1 MFGEK
6 DLSSNLP
13 CVRDENSQSKVS
25 RLFQNKETSVEKMSF
40 LEKGID
46 FLRES
51 KVGFDGGYPL
61 SRPSKPGI
69 SGSQELTLSYL
80 CENPKLGFISEKEFQ
95 GKTLLEKVGTSYK
108 GKEVV
113 DSENSNQDE
122 KWVERD
128 FLNLSESKGISSKRE
143 VDEDFQE
150 RENGN
155 REKRPKLETLNLSL
169 ALPDV
174 SLSLTASNAL
184 QNGDPPRHRSRP
196 TRSVQSLAPSTNNT
210 HTTCSNDLTAASLSY
225 SYSLPFSHNPSCS
238 LTRNSTENYEYSVG
252 KDDQIWC
259 GGEGTNGSV
268 HSRFRPIGDGVAL
281 VSHGGGGGGG
291 GFSMMQVKRQVNK
304 DSCNSFHRT
313 TSSDNLSFFPSE
325 LPAKPL
331 VDIHSGDSR
340 RRDLENLRVLE
351 SMDGGRSRK
360 ISRPERI
367 LREIVSESIPAM
379 AQIMQ
384 ELPEETLELTKDYLR
399 NLIATP
405 EKKEELVGLQNR
417 LERRSDLTKETL
429 SKCQKDQLEIL
440 VAVKMGLKSLLSL
453 KIRLPMTELLEIF
466 LFMRCRNLNCKSVLP
481 VDDCD
486 CKICSENKGFCSS
499 CMCPICL
506 NFDCANNTCSWV
518 GCDVCSHWCHAACG
532 IQRNLIK
539 PGPSLKGPSGTTE
552 MQFHCIGCG
561 HASEMFGF
569 VKDVFLS
576 CAKDW
581 GLETLT
587 KELDCVRKIFRG
599 SDDSK
604 GKDLYIKAD
613 ELCTRLQNKRMSASD
628 ACSIIIQFFDYT
640 DGLSDFP
647 ASGACSKDL
656 TTTQVDLRKDES
668 SVTRLTP
675 ATSLPPKLVFYSTS
689 SSSGRNLLPNDGD
702 DLRQKDLK
710 ASLMNDLKSE
720 DEYRFGRLSNNDGF
734 DSLESMVRIK
744 EAEAIMFQS
753 KADEA
758 RREAENYMR
767 MIRTKSEKV
776 EEEYAEKL
784 SRLCLQ
790 ETEERRRTKVEELKV
805 LEHTHC
811 DYYKMKQRMQ
821 AEIASLLE
829 RMEATKQQWV

>member
-13 CVRDENSQSKVS
+13 CIGDESSQSKLS
-25 RLFQNKETSVEKMSF
+25 RLFQNKEISGEKMSF
-40 LEKGID
+40 LQKGID

-51 KVGFDGGYPL
+51 KVGIDGGYPSART
-61 SRPSKPGI
+61 SRPGN
-69 SGSQELTLSYL
+69 SGSQGQELTLSYL
-80 CENPKLGFISEKEFQ
+80 CENPKLGFCSEKEFP
-95 GKTLLEKVGTSYK
+95 GKTLLEKVTSYK
-108 GKEVV
+108 GKEVI
-113 DSENSNQDE
+113 DSENSNHDE

-143 VDEDFQE
+143 VEEDFQE
-150 RENGN
+150 RENSN

-184 QNGDPPRHRSRP
+184 QNCDPPQHRSRP
-196 TRSVQSLAPSTNNT
+196 SRSVQSLAPSINNT
-210 HTTCSNDLTAASLSY
+210 QTTCSNDFTAASLSY

-252 KDDQIWC
+252 KDDQVWC

-281 VSHGGGGGGG
+281 ANHGGAGGVG
-291 GFSMMQVKRQVNK
+291 GFSMMQVNRQVNK
-304 DSCNSFHRT
+304 DSCNSLHRT
-313 TSSDNLSFFPSE
+313 TSSDNHSFFPSE
-325 LPAKPL
+325 LPAKPRL
-331 VDIHSGDSR
+331 DNHLGDSR
-340 RRDLENLRVLE
+340 RRDSENLRVLE
-351 SMDGGRSRK
+351 SVDGGRSRK

-367 LREIVSESIPAM
+367 LREIVSESITAM
-379 AQIMQ
+379 ALIIQ
-384 ELPEETLELTKDYLR
+384 ELPDETLELTKEYLG
-399 NLIATP
+399 NLISTP
-405 EKKEELVGLQNR
+405 EKKEELMGLQSR

-429 SKCQKDQLEIL
+429 SKCQRDQLEIL
-440 VAVKMGLKSLLSL
+440 VAVKMGLKSFLSV
-453 KIRLPMTELLEIF
+453 KIRIPIKELLEIF
-466 LFMRCRNLNCKSVLP
+466 FFMRCRNLNCKSLLP

-486 CKICSENKGFCSS
+486 CKICSGNKGFCSS

-506 NFDCANNTCSWV
+506 NFDCASNTCSWV

-532 IQRNLIK
+532 MQRNLIK
-539 PGPSLKGPSGTTE
+539 PGSSLKGPSGTKE

-569 VKDVFLS
+569 VKDVFLC

-581 GLETLT
+581 GPETLT

-604 GKDLYIKAD
+604 GKDLHIKAD
-613 ELCTRLQNKRMSASD
+613 ELLTQLQNKMMSATD
-628 ACSIIIQFFDYT
+628 ACSLIIQFFNYT
-640 DGLSDFP
+640 DGLSEFP

-656 TTTQVDLRKDES
+656 TTTQVDLRNDES
-668 SVTRLTP
+668 SVTP
-675 ATSLPPKLVFYSTS
+675 ATASLPPKLVFYSTS
-689 SSSGRNLLPNDGD
+689 SSSGRDLVSNDD
-702 DLRQKDLK
+702 SQKDLK
-710 ASLMNDLKSE
+710 TALMKDLKSE
-720 DEYRFGRLSNNDGF
+720 DGYRFGRLSNNDRF

-758 RREAENYMR
+758 RRDADRYMR
-767 MIRTKSEKV
+767 MIRAKSEKL

-790 ETEERRRTKVEELKV
+790 ETEERRRKKAEELKV
-805 LEHTHC
+805 VEHSHC
-811 DYYKMKQRMQ
+811 DYYKMKLRMQ
-821 AEIASLLE
+821 DEIASLLE
-829 RMEATKQQWV
+829 RMEATKQHWV

>member
-6 DLSSNLP
+6 DPSSDLP
-13 CVRDENSQSKVS
+13 CVGDENSQSKLS
-25 RLFQNKETSVEKMSF
+25 RLFQNKESSVEKMSF
-40 LEKGID
+40 LQKGID

-51 KVGFDGGYPL
+51 KVGLDGGFALP
-61 SRPSKPGI
+61 RPSKPGN

-80 CENPKLGFISEKEFQ
+80 CENPKLGFCSEKEFP
-95 GKTLLEKVGTSYK
+95 GKTLLEKVTSYK

-143 VDEDFQE
+143 VEEDFHE
-150 RENGN
+150 RENSN

-184 QNGDPPRHRSRP
+184 QNGDPPQHRPRP
-196 TRSVQSLAPSTNNT
+196 SRSVQSLAPSNNNT
-210 HTTCSNDLTAASLSY
+210 QTTCSNDFTAASLSY

-268 HSRFRPIGDGVAL
+268 HSRFRPIADGVAL
-281 VSHGGGGGGG
+281 ANHGGAGGGG
-291 GFSMMQVKRQVNK
+291 GFSMMQVNRQVNK
-304 DSCNSFHRT
+304 DSCNSLHRT
-313 TSSDNLSFFPSE
+313 TSSDNHSFFPSE
-325 LPAKPL
+325 LPARPR
-331 VDIHSGDSR
+331 VDNLSGDSR
-340 RRDLENLRVLE
+340 RRDSENLRVLE
-351 SMDGGRSRK
+351 SMEGGRSRK

-384 ELPEETLELTKDYLR
+384 ELPDETVELTKEYLR
-399 NLIATP
+399 NIIATP

-440 VAVKMGLKSLLSL
+440 VAVKMGLKSFLSV
-453 KIRLPMTELLEIF
+453 KMRLPTTELLEIF
-466 LFMRCRNLNCKSVLP
+466 FFMRCRNLNCKSLLP

-486 CKICSENKGFCSS
+486 CKICSGNKGFCSS

-532 IQRNLIK
+532 IRRNLIK

-569 VKDVFLS
+569 VKDVFLC

-581 GLETLT
+581 GPETLK
-587 KELDCVRKIFRG
+587 KELDCVRKIFKG

-604 GKDLYIKAD
+604 GKELHIKAD
-613 ELCTRLQNKRMSASD
+613 ELCTQLQNKMMSALD
-628 ACSIIIQFFDYT
+628 ACSVIIQFFNYT
-640 DGLSDFP
+640 DGMADFP
-647 ASGACSKDL
+647 PSGACSKDL
-656 TTTQVDLRKDES
+656 MTTQVDLRKDES
-668 SVTRLTP
+668 SVTP

-689 SSSGRNLLPNDGD
+689 SSSGRDLLPNDHG
-702 DLRQKDLK
+702 QKDIKTAL
-710 ASLMNDLKSE
+710 ANDLKSE

-744 EAEAIMFQS
+744 EAEAMMFQS

-758 RREAENYMR
+758 RREAETYMR
-767 MIRTKSEKV
+767 MIRAKSDKL

-790 ETEERRRTKVEELKV
+790 ETEERRRKKVEELKV
-805 LEHTHC
+805 LEHSHC
-811 DYYKMKQRMQ
+811 DYYQMKLRMQ

>member
-6 DLSSNLP
+6 DLSSDLP
-13 CVRDENSQSKVS
+13 CVRDESSQSKVS
-25 RLFQNKETSVEKMSF
+25 RMFQNKDSSAEKMSF
-40 LEKGID
+40 LQKGID

-51 KVGFDGGYPL
+51 KVGLDGGYPL
-61 SRPSKPGI
+61 PRPSKPGN
-69 SGSQELTLSYL
+69 SGSQGQELTLSYL
-80 CENPKLGFISEKEFQ
+80 CENPKLGFCPEKEFP
-95 GKTLLEKVGTSYK
+95 GKTLLEKVSSYK

-128 FLNLSESKGISSKRE
+128 FLNLSESKGIASKRE
-143 VDEDFQE
+143 VEEDFQE
-150 RENGN
+150 RENHN

-184 QNGDPPRHRSRP
+184 QNVDPPQYRSRP
-196 TRSVQSLAPSTNNT
+196 SRSVQSLAPSNNNT
-210 HTTCSNDLTAASLSY
+210 QTTCSNDFTAASLSY

-281 VSHGGGGGGG
+281 ANHGGGGGGGGG
-291 GFSMMQVKRQVNK
+291 GFSMMQVNRQVNK
-304 DSCNSFHRT
+304 ESCNSLHRT
-313 TSSDNLSFFPSE
+313 TSSDNISFFPSE
-325 LPAKPL
+325 LPARPR
-331 VDIHSGDSR
+331 VDNHSGDSR
-340 RRDLENLRVLE
+340 RRDSENLRVLE
-351 SMDGGRSRK
+351 SMEGGRSRK

-384 ELPEETLELTKDYLR
+384 ELPEETLEMTKEYLR

-405 EKKEELVGLQNR
+405 ERKEELVGLQNR

-440 VAVKMGLKSLLSL
+440 VAVRMGLKSFLSA
-453 KIRLPMTELLEIF
+453 KMRLPMTELLEIF
-466 LFMRCRNLNCKSVLP
+466 SYVRCRNLNCKSLLP

-486 CKICSENKGFCSS
+486 CKICSGNKGFCSS
-499 CMCPICL
+499 CMCPVCL
-506 NFDCANNTCSWV
+506 NFDCASNTCSWV

-569 VKDVFLS
+569 VKDVFLC

-581 GLETLT
+581 GPETLT

-599 SDDSK
+599 SDDPK
-604 GKDLYIKAD
+604 GKDLHLRAD
-613 ELCTRLQNKRMSASD
+613 ELCTQLQNKIMSASD
-628 ACSIIIQFFDYT
+628 ACSIIMQFFNNSD
-640 DGLSDFP
+640 SMPDFP
-647 ASGACSKDL
+647 ASGARSKDL
-656 TTTQVDLRKDES
+656 ITTQVDHRKDES
-668 SVTRLTP
+668 SVTP
-675 ATSLPPKLVFYSTS
+675 ATSLRPKLVFHNTG
-689 SSSGRNLLPNDGD
+689 SSSGRDLHSNDH
-702 DLRQKDLK
+702 RQKDLK
-710 ASLMNDLKSE
+710 TALMNDLKGE
-720 DEYRFGRLSNNDGF
+720 DEYRFGRLSNSDGF

-758 RREAENYMR
+758 RREADSYLR
-767 MIRTKSEKV
+767 MIRAQSEKLEV
-776 EEEYAEKL
+776 EYAEKL
-784 SRLCLQ
+784 SKLCLG
-790 ETEERRRTKVEELKV
+790 ETEERRKKKMEELKV
-805 LEHTHC
+805 LEHSHC
-811 DYYKMKQRMQ
+811 DYYKMKLRMQ

>member
-13 CVRDENSQSKVS
+13 CVGDESSQSKLS
-25 RLFQNKETSVEKMSF
+25 R
-40 LEKGID
+40 
-46 FLRES
+46 
-51 KVGFDGGYPL
+51 YPL
-61 SRPSKPGI
+61 PRSSKPGI

-80 CENPKLGFISEKEFQ
+80 CENPKLGFCSEKTQ
-95 GKTLLEKVGTSYK
+95 TLLEKVTSYK

-113 DSENSNQDE
+113 DSENTHQDE

-128 FLNLSESKGISSKRE
+128 FLNLSESKGISAKRDVE
-143 VDEDFQE
+143 DDFQE
-150 RENGN
+150 RETSH
-155 REKRPKLETLNLSL
+155 REKKPKLETLNLSL

-184 QNGDPPRHRSRP
+184 QNGDPSQHRSRP
-196 TRSVQSLAPSTNNT
+196 SRSVQSLAPSTNNKQ
-210 HTTCSNDLTAASLSY
+210 TTCSNDFTAASLSY
-225 SYSLPFSHNPSCS
+225 SYSVPYSHNPSCS

-281 VSHGGGGGGG
+281 ASAGAGA
-291 GFSMMQVKRQVNK
+291 GFSMMQVNRHVNK
-304 DSCNSFHRT
+304 DSCNSLHRT
-313 TSSDNLSFFPSE
+313 SSSDNHSFFPSE
-325 LPAKPL
+325 LLAKPRI
-331 VDIHSGDSR
+331 DNHSEDSR
-340 RRDLENLRVLE
+340 RKDSENWRVLE

-360 ISRPERI
+360 ISRPEKI
-367 LREIVSESIPAM
+367 LLEIVSESIPAM

-384 ELPEETLELTKDYLR
+384 ELPEETLESTKEYLR
-399 NLIATP
+399 NLIGNP
-405 EKKEELVGLQNR
+405 EWKEELVGLQNR
-417 LERRSDLTKETL
+417 LDRRSDLSKETL
-429 SKCQKDQLEIL
+429 SKCHKDQLAIL
-440 VAVKMGLKSLLSL
+440 VAVKMGLKSFLSG
-453 KIRLPMTELLEIF
+453 KVGLPMTELLEIF
-466 LFMRCRNLNCKSVLP
+466 LFMRCRNLTCKSVLP

-486 CKICSENKGFCSS
+486 CKICSGNKGFCSS

-539 PGPSLKGPSGTTE
+539 PGPSIKGPSGA

-569 VKDVFLS
+569 VKDVFLY
-576 CAKDW
+576 CAKNW
-581 GLETLT
+581 VLETLT

-604 GKDLYIKAD
+604 DKELYVKAD
-613 ELCTRLQNKRMSASD
+613 ELCSRLQNKMMSASD
-628 ACSIIIQFFDYT
+628 ACSIIIQFFNYS

-647 ASGACSKDL
+647 TSGACSKEL

-668 SVTRLTP
+668 SVTP
-675 ATSLPPKLVFYSTS
+675 GASLPQKLVFYSTS
-689 SSSGRNLLPNDGD
+689 SASGHDLLPNEH
-702 DLRQKDLK
+702 RRKDLK

-720 DEYRFGRLSNNDGF
+720 DEYRFGRSSNNDGF

-744 EAEAIMFQS
+744 EAEAILFQS

-758 RREAENYMR
+758 RREVESYMR
-767 MIRTKSEKV
+767 MIRAKSEKL
-776 EEEYAEKL
+776 EEEYAENL

-790 ETEERRRTKVEELKV
+790 ETEERRRNKMEELKV
-805 LEHTHC
+805 LEHSQC
-811 DYYKMKQRMQ
+811 DYYKMKLRMQ

>member
-1 MFGEK
+1 MCCFSFKAMFGEK

-13 CVRDENSQSKVS
+13 CVGDESSQSKLS
-25 RLFQNKETSVEKMSF
+25 RLFQNKESSVEKVSF
-40 LEKGID
+40 VEKGID

-51 KVGFDGGYPL
+51 KVGLDGGYPL
-61 SRPSKPGI
+61 PRSSKPGI

-80 CENPKLGFISEKEFQ
+80 CENPKLGFCSEKTQ
-95 GKTLLEKVGTSYK
+95 TLLEKVTTYK

-113 DSENSNQDE
+113 DSENTHQDE

-128 FLNLSESKGISSKRE
+128 FLNLSESKGISAKRDVE
-143 VDEDFQE
+143 DDFQE
-150 RENGN
+150 RETSH
-155 REKRPKLETLNLSL
+155 REKKPKLETLNLSL

-184 QNGDPPRHRSRP
+184 QNGDPSQHRSRP
-196 TRSVQSLAPSTNNT
+196 SRSVQSLAPSTNNKQ
-210 HTTCSNDLTAASLSY
+210 TTCSNDFTAASLSY
-225 SYSLPFSHNPSCS
+225 SYSVPYSHNPSCS

-281 VSHGGGGGGG
+281 ASAGAGA
-291 GFSMMQVKRQVNK
+291 GFSMMQVNRHVNK
-304 DSCNSFHRT
+304 DSCNSLHRT
-313 TSSDNLSFFPSE
+313 SSSDNHSFFPSE
-325 LPAKPL
+325 LLAKPRI
-331 VDIHSGDSR
+331 DNHSEDSR
-340 RRDLENLRVLE
+340 RKDSENWRVLE

-360 ISRPERI
+360 ISRPEKI
-367 LREIVSESIPAM
+367 LLEIVSESIPAM

-384 ELPEETLELTKDYLR
+384 ELPEETLESTKEYLR
-399 NLIATP
+399 NLIGTP
-405 EKKEELVGLQNR
+405 ERKEELVGLQSR
-417 LERRSDLTKETL
+417 LERRSDLSKETL
-429 SKCQKDQLEIL
+429 SKCHKDQLAIL
-440 VAVKMGLKSLLSL
+440 VAVKMGLKSFLSG
-453 KIRLPMTELLEIF
+453 KVGLPMTELLEIF
-466 LFMRCRNLNCKSVLP
+466 LFMRCRNLTCKSVLP

-486 CKICSENKGFCSS
+486 CKICSGNKGFCSS

-539 PGPSLKGPSGTTE
+539 PGPSIKGPSGA

-569 VKDVFLS
+569 VKDVFLY
-576 CAKDW
+576 CAKNW
-581 GLETLT
+581 VLETLT

-604 GKDLYIKAD
+604 DKELYVKAD
-613 ELCTRLQNKRMSASD
+613 ELCSRLQNKMMSASD
-628 ACSIIIQFFDYT
+628 ACSIIIQFFNYS

-647 ASGACSKDL
+647 TSGACSKEL

-668 SVTRLTP
+668 SVTP
-675 ATSLPPKLVFYSTS
+675 GASLPQKLVFYSTS
-689 SSSGRNLLPNDGD
+689 SASGHDLLPNEH
-702 DLRQKDLK
+702 RRKDLK

-720 DEYRFGRLSNNDGF
+720 DEYRFGRSSNNDGF

-744 EAEAIMFQS
+744 EAEAILFQS

-758 RREAENYMR
+758 RREVESYMR
-767 MIRTKSEKV
+767 MIRAKSEKL

-790 ETEERRRTKVEELKV
+790 ETEERRRNKMEELKV
-805 LEHTHC
+805 LEHSQC
-811 DYYKMKQRMQ
+811 DYYKMKLRMQ

>member
-6 DLSSNLP
+6 DPSSNLP
-13 CVRDENSQSKVS
+13 CVGDENSQSKLS
-25 RLFQNKETSVEKMSF
+25 RLFQNKESSVEKMSF
-40 LEKGID
+40 LQKGID

-51 KVGFDGGYPL
+51 KVGLDGSYPFTRL
-61 SRPSKPGI
+61 SKPGNY
-69 SGSQELTLSYL
+69 GSQELTLSYL
-80 CENPKLGFISEKEFQ
+80 CENPKLGFCPEKEFS
-95 GKTLLEKVGTSYK
+95 GKTLLEKVTSYK

-128 FLNLSESKGISSKRE
+128 FLNLSESKGMSSKRE
-143 VDEDFQE
+143 VEEDFQE
-150 RENGN
+150 RENSN

-184 QNGDPPRHRSRP
+184 QNGDLPQHRSRP
-196 TRSVQSLAPSTNNT
+196 SRSVQSLAPSTNNT
-210 HTTCSNDLTAASLSY
+210 QTTCSNDFTAASLSC

-252 KDDQIWC
+252 IDDQIWC

-268 HSRFRPIGDGVAL
+268 HSRFRPIGDGIAL
-281 VSHGGGGGGG
+281 ANHGGAGAGG
-291 GFSMMQVKRQVNK
+291 GFSMMQVNRQVNK
-304 DSCNSFHRT
+304 DSCNNLHRT
-313 TSSDNLSFFPSE
+313 NSSDNHSFLPSE
-325 LPAKPL
+325 LPAKPR
-331 VDIHSGDSR
+331 VDNHSGDSR
-340 RRDLENLRVLE
+340 RRGSENLRVLE

-367 LREIVSESIPAM
+367 LREIVSEPIPAM
-379 AQIMQ
+379 TQIMQ
-384 ELPEETLELTKDYLR
+384 ELPDETLELTKEYLR

-440 VAVKMGLKSLLSL
+440 VAVKMGLKSFLSV

-466 LFMRCRNLNCKSVLP
+466 LFMRCRNLNCKSLLP

-486 CKICSENKGFCSS
+486 CKICSGNKGFCSS

-539 PGPSLKGPSGTTE
+539 SGPSLKGPSGTTE
-552 MQFHCIGCG
+552 VQFHCIGCG

-569 VKDVFLS
+569 VKDVFIC
-576 CAKDW
+576 CAKAW
-581 GLETLT
+581 GKETLT
-587 KELDCVRKIFRG
+587 KELDCVRKIFRD

-604 GKDLYIKAD
+604 GKELHIKAD
-613 ELCTRLQNKRMSASD
+613 ELCNQLQNTMMSASD
-628 ACSIIIQFFDYT
+628 ACSIIIQFFNTWDT
-640 DGLSDFP
+640 DGLADFP
-647 ASGACSKDL
+647 ASGVCSKDL
-656 TTTQVDLRKDES
+656 ATTQVDIRKDES
-668 SVTRLTP
+668 SVTP
-675 ATSLPPKLVFYSTS
+675 ATSLPPKLMLHSTS
-689 SSSGRNLLPNDGD
+689 SSSGRDLLPK

-710 ASLMNDLKSE
+710 TALMNDLKSE
-720 DEYRFGRLSNNDGF
+720 DEHRFGRLSNNDGF

-758 RREAENYMR
+758 RREAESCMR
-767 MIRTKSEKV
+767 MIRTKSEKL

-784 SRLCLQ
+784 SKLCLQ
-790 ETEERRRTKVEELKV
+790 ETEERRRNQVEELKV
-805 LEHTHC
+805 LEHSHC
-811 DYYKMKQRMQ
+811 DYYKMKLRMQ

>member
-13 CVRDENSQSKVS
+13 YVRDENSQSKLS
-25 RLFQNKETSVEKMSF
+25 RLFQNKESSVEKMSF
-40 LEKGID
+40 LQKGID

-51 KVGFDGGYPL
+51 KVGLDGGYPL
-61 SRPSKPGI
+61 PRPSKPGN

-80 CENPKLGFISEKEFQ
+80 CENPKLGFCSEKESP
-95 GKTLLEKVGTSYK
+95 GKTLLEKVISYK
-108 GKEVV
+108 GKEVF
-113 DSENSNQDE
+113 DSDNSNQDE

-143 VDEDFQE
+143 VEEDFQE
-150 RENGN
+150 RENSN

-184 QNGDPPRHRSRP
+184 QNGDPPQYRSRP
-196 TRSVQSLAPSTNNT
+196 SRSVQSLAPSNNNT
-210 HTTCSNDLTAASLSY
+210 QTTCSNDFNAASLSY

-281 VSHGGGGGGG
+281 VNHGGSG
-291 GFSMMQVKRQVNK
+291 GFSMMQVNRQVNK
-304 DSCNSFHRT
+304 DSCNSLHRT
-313 TSSDNLSFFPSE
+313 TSSDNHSFFPSE
-325 LPAKPL
+325 LPAML
-331 VDIHSGDSR
+331 RLDNHSGDSR
-340 RRDLENLRVLE
+340 RRDSENLRVLE

-367 LREIVSESIPAM
+367 LREIVSDSIPAM

-384 ELPEETLELTKDYLR
+384 ELPDEMLELVKEYLR

-405 EKKEELVGLQNR
+405 EKKEELLGLQNR
-417 LERRSDLTKETL
+417 LERRSDLTKEAL
-429 SKCQKDQLEIL
+429 LKCQKDQLEIL
-440 VAVKMGLKSLLSL
+440 VAVKMGLKSFLSVKL
-453 KIRLPMTELLEIF
+453 RLPMTELLEIF
-466 LFMRCRNLNCKSVLP
+466 LFMRCRNLNCKSLLP

-486 CKICSENKGFCSS
+486 CKICSGNKGFCSS

-532 IQRNLIK
+532 IQRNLIN

-569 VKDVFLS
+569 VKDVFLC

-581 GLETLT
+581 APVTLT

-604 GKDLYIKAD
+604 GKDLHIKAD
-613 ELCTRLQNKRMSASD
+613 ELCTQLQSKMISASA
-628 ACSIIIQFFDYT
+628 ACSIIIQFFNYT

-647 ASGACSKDL
+647 ASAACLKDL
-656 TTTQVDLRKDES
+656 TTTQIDFQKDES
-668 SVTRLTP
+668 SVTP
-675 ATSLPPKLVFYSTS
+675 ATSLPPKLVSYSTS
-689 SSSGRNLLPNDGD
+689 SSSGRDLLPND
-702 DLRQKDLK
+702 LCQKDLK
-710 ASLMNDLKSE
+710 PALMNDIKSV
-720 DEYRFGRLSNNDGF
+720 DEYRFGRLANNDGF

-744 EAEAIMFQS
+744 EAEARMFQS

-758 RREAENYMR
+758 RREADSYMR
-767 MIRTKSEKV
+767 MIRAKSEKL

-790 ETEERRRTKVEELKV
+790 ETEERRRKKVEELQV
-805 LEHTHC
+805 LEHSHC

-821 AEIASLLE
+821 SEIASLLG
-829 RMEATKQQWV
+829 RMEATKRQWV

>member
-1 MFGEK
+1 MFVEK

-13 CVRDENSQSKVS
+13 CVGDENSQSKLS
-25 RLFQNKETSVEKMSF
+25 RLFQNKESSVEKMSI
-40 LEKGID
+40 LQKGID

-51 KVGFDGGYPL
+51 KVGLDGGYPL
-61 SRPSKPGI
+61 TRPLKPGI

-80 CENPKLGFISEKEFQ
+80 CENPKLGFCPEKEFP
-95 GKTLLEKVGTSYK
+95 GKTLLEKVTSYK

-113 DSENSNQDE
+113 DSEISNQDE

-143 VDEDFQE
+143 VEEDFQE
-150 RENGN
+150 RENRN
-155 REKRPKLETLNLSL
+155 KEKRPKLETLNLSL

-196 TRSVQSLAPSTNNT
+196 SRSVQSLAPSINNT
-210 HTTCSNDLTAASLSY
+210 QTTCSNDFTAASLSY

-281 VSHGGGGGGG
+281 ANLGGAGAGAGGV
-291 GFSMMQVKRQVNK
+291 FSMMQVNRQVNK
-304 DSCNSFHRT
+304 ESCNSLHRT
-313 TSSDNLSFFPSE
+313 TSSDNHSFFPSE
-325 LPAKPL
+325 LPAKPH
-331 VDIHSGDSR
+331 VDNHSGDSR
-340 RRDLENLRVLE
+340 KRDSENLRVLE
-351 SMDGGRSRK
+351 SMYGGRSRK

-367 LREIVSESIPAM
+367 LRELVSESIPAM
-379 AQIMQ
+379 AQTMQ
-384 ELPEETLELTKDYLR
+384 ELPDETLELTKEYLR
-399 NLIATP
+399 NLISMP

-429 SKCQKDQLEIL
+429 LKCQKDQLEIL
-440 VAVKMGLKSLLSL
+440 VAVKMGLKSFLSV
-453 KIRLPMTELLEIF
+453 KIPVPTIELLEIF
-466 LFMRCRNLNCKSVLP
+466 LFMRCRNLNCRGFLP

-486 CKICSENKGFCSS
+486 CKMCSGNKGFCSS

-506 NFDCANNTCSWV
+506 NFDCASNTCSWV

-539 PGPSLKGPSGTTE
+539 PGPSLKGPAGTTE

-561 HASEMFGF
+561 HPSEMFGF
-569 VKDVFLS
+569 VKDVFL
-576 CAKDW
+576 CFAKDW
-581 GLETLT
+581 GPETLT

-599 SDDSK
+599 SDDAK
-604 GKDLYIKAD
+604 GKDLHIKAD
-613 ELCTRLQNKRMSASD
+613 ELCNRLQNKRMSASD
-628 ACSIIIQFFDYT
+628 ACSIIIQFFNYT
-640 DGLSDFP
+640 DDLSDFP
-647 ASGACSKDL
+647 ASGVCSKDL
-656 TTTQVDLRKDES
+656 TTTQVDLRKDEL
-668 SVTRLTP
+668 SVTP
-675 ATSLPPKLVFYSTS
+675 ATSLPPKLVFNGTS
-689 SSSGRNLLPNDGD
+689 SSSGCDLLPND
-702 DLRQKDLK
+702 LCRKDLK
-710 ASLMNDLKSE
+710 HVIMNDLKSE
-720 DEYRFGRLSNNDGF
+720 GEYRFGRLSNNAGF

-758 RREAENYMR
+758 RREAESCMK
-767 MIRTKSEKV
+767 MIRAKSEELDV
-776 EEEYAEKL
+776 EYAEKL
-784 SRLCLQ
+784 SKLCLQ
-790 ETEERRRTKVEELKV
+790 ETEEKRRKNVEELKV
-805 LEHTHC
+805 LEHSHC
-811 DYYKMKQRMQ
+811 DYYKMKLRMQ

-829 RMEATKQQWV
+829 RMETTKQQWV

>member
-6 DLSSNLP
+6 DLSSSLP
-13 CVRDENSQSKVS
+13 CVGDESSQSKLS
-25 RLFQNKETSVEKMSF
+25 RLFQNKESSVEKMSF
-40 LEKGID
+40 LQKGID

-51 KVGFDGGYPL
+51 KVGVDGGYPFT
-61 SRPSKPGI
+61 RPSKPGN

-80 CENPKLGFISEKEFQ
+80 CENPKLGCPPEKEFP
-95 GKTLLEKVGTSYK
+95 GKTLLEKVSSYK

-113 DSENSNQDE
+113 DSENSDQDE

-128 FLNLSESKGISSKRE
+128 FLNLSESKGMSSKRE
-143 VDEDFQE
+143 VEEDFQE
-150 RENGN
+150 RENSN

-174 SLSLTASNAL
+174 SFSLTASNAL
-184 QNGDPPRHRSRP
+184 QNGDPPQHRSRP
-196 TRSVQSLAPSTNNT
+196 SRSVQSLAPSTNNT
-210 HTTCSNDLTAASLSY
+210 QTTCSNDFTAASLSY

-252 KDDQIWC
+252 KDDQIWF

-281 VSHGGGGGGG
+281 ANHGGAGG
-291 GFSMMQVKRQVNK
+291 GFSMMQVNRQVNK
-304 DSCNSFHRT
+304 ESCNSLHRT

-325 LPAKPL
+325 LPAKPH
-331 VDIHSGDSR
+331 VDNHSGDSR
-340 RRDLENLRVLE
+340 RRGSENLRVLE

-367 LREIVSESIPAM
+367 LREVVSESIPAV

-384 ELPEETLELTKDYLR
+384 ELPDETLELTKEYLK

-405 EKKEELVGLQNR
+405 EKKEELMALQSQ

-440 VAVKMGLKSLLSL
+440 VAVKLGLKSFLSA
-453 KIRLPMTELLEIF
+453 KIQLSMTELQEIF
-466 LFMRCRNLNCKSVLP
+466 MFMRCRNLNCKQLLP
-481 VDDCD
+481 IDDCD
-486 CKICSENKGFCSS
+486 CKICSGNKGFCSS

-518 GCDVCSHWCHAACG
+518 GCDVCSHWCHVACG
-532 IQRNLIK
+532 IQRKLIK
-539 PGPSLKGPSGTTE
+539 PGPSLKGQSGTKK
-552 MQFHCIGCG
+552 MQFHCIGCN

-569 VKDVFLS
+569 VKDVFLY
-576 CAKDW
+576 CAMNW
-581 GLETLT
+581 GPETLT
-587 KELDCVRKIFRG
+587 KELDCVRKIFRD

-604 GKDLYIKAD
+604 DKDLHIKAD
-613 ELCTRLQNKRMSASD
+613 ELCNRLQNKMMSASD
-628 ACSIIIQFFDYT
+628 ACSIIIQFFNYT
-640 DGLSDFP
+640 DGLSEFP
-647 ASGACSKDL
+647 ASAACSKEL
-656 TTTQVDLRKDES
+656 TTAQVDLQKDES
-668 SVTRLTP
+668 SVTP
-675 ATSLPPKLVFYSTS
+675 ATSLPRKPVFHGTS
-689 SSSGRNLLPNDGD
+689 SSSGRDLLPND
-702 DLRQKDLK
+702 LRQRDLK
-710 ASLMNDLKSE
+710 TAFINDLKGE

-758 RREAENYMR
+758 RKEAEKA
-767 MIRTKSEKV
+767 I
-776 EEEYAEKL
+776 
-784 SRLCLQ
+784 
-790 ETEERRRTKVEELKV
+790 
-805 LEHTHC
+805 
-811 DYYKMKQRMQ
+811 Q
-821 AEIASLLE
+821 A
-829 RMEATKQQWV
+829 MFTGD